1 MTEDR
6 EETTL
11 DLTVWTL
18 EVRPQ
23 QEIAVE
29 RITLQKC
36 LIEPD
41 LNGVNVNKIAYLV
54 IYSVCHSLL
63 KTAPIQHAV

>member
-1 MTEDR
+1 MTRDR
-6 EETTL
+6 EETAL

-54 IYSVCHSLL
+54 I
-63 KTAPIQHAV
+63 

>member
-6 EETTL
+6 EETAL
-11 DLTVWTL
+11 DLTLRTL

-54 IYSVCHSLL
+54 I
-63 KTAPIQHAV
+63 